1 MYATA
6 EDALE
11 LTAISADQS
20 ANRWLSDAESQI
32 VSMFPTIDFAKTQNY
47 AQRHIG
53 LEGVDELL
61 AEAKS
66 NETAYLWEMQALS
79 NQNAKSLSYAKSD
92 KEKTASTNKKFS
104 IAWKIG
110 LVLAILLYVT
120 VNSASNHMLQFIA
133 AAAFCVMFILIPI
146 ALVGSFITSVRKK
159 RAAERYSSELN
170 SLVKKITPIAAAYEN
185 TNEII
190 YTKIED
196 VYLAS
201 LDDAHREIVLM
212 RRDQERQHQ
221 EALQLQK
228 EHQAAMESAQ
238 RSAAIAQQQS
248 AEAVNRLLQIEEERE
263 RRRRGY

>member
-11 LTAISADQS
+11 LEEVP
-20 ANRWLSDAESQI
+20 ANQAANKWLDNAESQI

-53 LEGVDELL
+53 LEGVEELL

-66 NETAYLWEMQALS
+66 NETAYLWEMQAFS
-79 NQNAKSLSYAKSD
+79 NQNAKSLSYPTMD

-104 IAWKIG
+104 IAWKTG
-110 LVLAILLYVT
+110 VALLVLFLVVSIGGPNDMLR
-120 VNSASNHMLQFIA
+120 SAANTLGGMMVLF
-133 AAAFCVMFILIPI
+133 IPI
-146 ALVGSFITSVRKK
+146 ALVCSFITSVRKN
-159 RAAERYSSELN
+159 RAAERYARQLN
-170 SLVKKITPIAAAYEN
+170 SLAQEIAQTATAYEN

-190 YTKIED
+190 YTKIDD

-238 RSAAIAQQQS
+238 RSAAAAQQRS
-248 AEAVNRLLQIEEERE
+248 AADINRLLRIEEERE
-263 RRRRGY
+263 RRRRSY